1 MQKWLLIFFL
11 LCFQSAF
18 AQRGILY
25 IKKHGYKK
33 VRSYAE
39 GESISLRVKDG
50 THIEGYIDLIRNDS
64 VFINGSGYHQNEI
77 IEIIIR
83 KNDWKG
89 LGKQT
94 LITTA
99 AATAI
104 VGVLYASGKNKEDPA
119 IIPKMAIIGYTPI
132 IYRLFGFLRRTHYRI
147 GKKFSVQTLD
157 LHFTGKPI

>member
-11 LCFQSAF
+11 ICFQSAF

-39 GESISLRVKDG
+39 GDPISLRIKDG
-50 THIEGYIDLIRNDS
+50 THVEGYIALIRNDS
-64 VFINGSGYHQNEI
+64 IFINGSGYHQNEI
-77 IEIIIR
+77 AEIIIR
-83 KNDWKG
+83 KNNWKG

-99 AATAI
+99 SAAAVT
-104 VGVLYASGKNKEDPA
+104 GVLYATGKNKEDPF
-119 IIPKMAIIGYTPI
+119 IVEKMAIIGYAPI
-132 IYRLFGFLRRTHYRI
+132 VYRLFGFLRRTHYRI
-147 GKKFSVQTLD
+147 GKKFIVQTLD